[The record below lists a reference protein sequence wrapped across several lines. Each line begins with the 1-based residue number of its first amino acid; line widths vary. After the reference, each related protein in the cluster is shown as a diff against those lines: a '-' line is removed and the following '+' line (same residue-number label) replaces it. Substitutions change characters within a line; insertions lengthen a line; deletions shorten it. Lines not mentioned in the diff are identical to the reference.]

1 MQMPGLA
8 RQATLAWHRGS
19 LARATGAGIAGA
31 LIAAAGVA
39 AIDLRH
45 ALLKERV
52 LTTRLD
58 RAQRDAS
65 VVATSH
71 EPPPDVVQ
79 RLPAAPSVD
88 QLMNV
93 LQRVAGEQGV
103 RVESL
108 QSGDHPATPTE
119 LGRLGVAVTL
129 RAPYHAIVH
138 VPRTHLDR
146 SPDAALR

>member
-1 MQMPGLA
+1 MS
-8 RQATLAWHRGS
+8 RERN
-19 LARATGAGIAGA
+19 
-31 LIAAAGVA
+31 IAAK
-39 AIDLRH
+39 L
-45 ALLKERV
+45 
-52 LTTRLD
+52 
-58 RAQRDAS
+58 AQAERDAVIAPS
-65 VVATSH
+65 PH
-71 EPPPDVVQ
+71 EPPPDIVQ
-79 RLPAAPSVD
+79 RLPAPTSVD